1 MHPAKKDK
9 DQVAAAA
16 LTISRR
22 PTSALFPNG
31 QRKNV
36 VEDTFMLVTLDLP
49 IFSGSRSHI
58 YEWEPQCTS
67 EVFFCVIYDN
77 VDQVSELRRLRTAR
91 CLPCPLLPTPD
102 LLVVFP
108 WYDLRSNSTFPCI
121 REEEGK
127 SRIPHCPLSL
137 VLGNLKALK
146 SCVLK
151 HKQEKKYCF

>member
-22 PTSALFPNG
+22 PTSALFPNE

-58 YEWEPQCTS
+58 
-67 EVFFCVIYDN
+67 
-77 VDQVSELRRLRTAR
+77 
-91 CLPCPLLPTPD
+91 
-102 LLVVFP
+102 
-108 WYDLRSNSTFPCI
+108 
-121 REEEGK
+121 
-127 SRIPHCPLSL
+127 
-137 VLGNLKALK
+137 
-146 SCVLK
+146 
-151 HKQEKKYCF
+151 